1 MKYLLPAVHLMATE
15 KSSFA
20 ACRAASFV
28 FIYQLHHSTSNP
40 FFVLISLCITFRGA
54 CLLLSQCA
62 FTIPLLPQV
71 RVRISEIVYKL
82 ITMEANVF

>member
-40 FFVLISLCITFRGA
+40 FLVLISLCIAFRGA
-54 CLLLSQCA
+54 CFVTL
-62 FTIPLLPQV
+62 
-71 RVRISEIVYKL
+71 RIYYTAAATSLREDQ
-82 ITMEANVF
+82 